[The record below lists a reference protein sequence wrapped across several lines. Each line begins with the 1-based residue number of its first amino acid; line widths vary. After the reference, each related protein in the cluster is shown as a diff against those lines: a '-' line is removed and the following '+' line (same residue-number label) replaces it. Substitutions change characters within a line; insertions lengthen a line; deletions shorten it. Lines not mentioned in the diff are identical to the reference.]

1 MVLDGADAAAVGD
14 ADGDGHGDAALV
26 AVAEL
31 GDLRDDLVEGGVDEA
46 VELDLADGPVTA
58 HCEPDRG
65 ADDARLGE
73 RRVDHPAVAE
83 VVLQPFGDPEDAAEL
98 ADVLA
103 HEDDLGVVGHGLAQP
118 GVERLAERHRARA
131 RARGRAWAR
140 AAHGGHRGRGGGR
153 RDGHQEIS
161 SYSARYAK

>member
-1 MVLDGADAAAVGD
+1 MRWASAGVGGRHDAQAGGVGEVGLGRLGVVLDGADAAAVGD

-46 VELDLADGPVTA
+46 VELDLADGAVA
-58 HCEPDRG
+58 AQGEPDRG

-83 VVLQPFGDPEDAAEL
+83 VVPAA
-98 ADVLA
+98 
-103 HEDDLGVVGHGLAQP
+103 P
-118 GVERLAERHRARA
+118 R
-131 RARGRAWAR
+131 
-140 AAHGGHRGRGGGR
+140 
-153 RDGHQEIS
+153 
-161 SYSARYAK
+161 